1 MKICRLVLVTKIHCQ
16 VFSDKPSISLYNC
29 GLLGWKKRGYVSVS
43 SDGVAEIKLQSSD
56 TIIYFVKIKT
66 RVVERTIKITLKE
79 YKSLGGNAFCSY
91 EYAMFCKY
99 IPFESRV

>member
-1 MKICRLVLVTKIHCQ
+1 MVKDFCCYQFFFCLRGLKPYLTTQVPLGTKIRIFQ
-16 VFSDKPSISLYNC
+16 
-29 GLLGWKKRGYVSVS
+29 
-43 SDGVAEIKLQSSD
+43 
-56 TIIYFVKIKT
+56 IYFVKTKT

-91 EYAMFCKY
+91 EYAMLCKY